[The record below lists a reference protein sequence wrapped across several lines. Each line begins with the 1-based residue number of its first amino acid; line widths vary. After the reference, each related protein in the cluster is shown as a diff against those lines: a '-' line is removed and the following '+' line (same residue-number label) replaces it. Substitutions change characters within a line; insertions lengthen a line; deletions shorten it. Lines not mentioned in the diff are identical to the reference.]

1 MRIKAVIPMNSDH
14 KILGVDIDNVV
25 AVTDPV
31 IRKSIWNLFGI
42 WLDQEQISK
51 YEYSKCGLT
60 KEQERRVLENFRDV
74 TCEELDVVP
83 GAIEALIALS
93 QRYRIILVTSRHPQ
107 LVEKTKDWLKLKNI
121 PHNLL
126 IFEKDKH
133 QTEHNFDFFIED
145 NADSATSLAETGI
158 RTFLFNYPWNR
169 SIPTHSNITRV
180 SGWGDVLEYL
190 M

>member
-1 MRIKAVIPMNSDH
+1 MPTNSDH

-25 AVTDPV
+25 SLTDPAL
-31 IRKSIWNLFGI
+31 RKSIWDQYGI
-42 WLDQEQISK
+42 CLDQEQIVH
-51 YEYSKCGLT
+51 YDYSRCGLT
-60 KEQERRVLENFRDV
+60 KEQELRVLETFREV
-74 TCEELDVVP
+74 TCKELDVVP
-83 GAIEALIALS
+83 GAIEAITALI
-93 QRYRIILVTSRHPQ
+93 QRYRIILVTSRYPQ

-121 PHNLL
+121 PHDLL

-145 NADSATSLAETGI
+145 NADSAISLAETGI
-158 RTFLFNYPWNR
+158 HTFLFDYPWNR
-169 SIPTHSNITRV
+169 SIPTHPNITRV